1 MPAKTFSVTD
11 AFQWIESFHNSEK
24 TDGYDDRTYRL
35 DRMEELCR
43 LFRDPQKSFKSIHI
57 AGSKGK
63 SSTAGYIAS
72 ILENCGLKTG
82 LYTSPHLHDY
92 RERISLAGKR
102 FSDEAYIEAIG
113 QIKRKKNAILKLP
126 VFAGMAPTVF
136 ELLTLT
142 AFLIFRNEKCD
153 YAVIETGLGGR
164 LDATNVIVPRISV
177 LTPIEKEHVEI
188 LGDTLA
194 KIAFEKG
201 GIIKSH
207 IPVQSSEQE
216 TDVKAVLDEICF
228 RKNTEI
234 SYLPDSIEKIDTDI
248 SSDGTRFTAEPKTG
262 PTETYTLPNIG
273 EVFARNA
280 ALAVLTV
287 RQLAVIDMIEKV
299 TASVIKTALASAFI
313 PGRFQIIDRAPT
325 VVIDPAHTP
334 RSVKNTADTFK
345 KIIKGKKI
353 LIFAAAKDK
362 NTEEIAAAVGKIFPH
377 IIVTAFHGFKS
388 SDGDRD
394 FRAFLAV
401 NRKTVFEPDPEKAL
415 QTARAL
421 LAKSGKKGIEEGG
434 ILITGSFYL
443 ISRFLKQED
452 LCSLDSFRG

>member
-1 MPAKTFSVTD
+1 MPAKPFSVTD

-24 TDGYDDRTYRL
+24 TGGYDDRTYRL
-35 DRMEELCR
+35 ERMEELCR
-43 LFRDPQKSFKSIHI
+43 LFKDPQKSFKSVHI

-63 SSTAGYIAS
+63 SSTACYIAS
-72 ILENCGLKTG
+72 ILEKCGLKTG
-82 LYTSPHLHDY
+82 LYTSPHLLDY
-92 RERISLAGKR
+92 RERISLSGKP
-102 FSDEAYIEAIG
+102 FSDGAYTEAVG
-113 QIKRKKNAILKLP
+113 SIKRKKSEILKLP
-126 VFAGMAPTVF
+126 VFAEMAPTVF

-164 LDATNVIVPRISV
+164 LDATNVIIPRISV

-201 GIIKSH
+201 GIIKPN

-216 TDVKAVLDEICF
+216 AEVKAVLDEIGF
-228 RKNTEI
+228 RKNSEI
-234 SYLPDSIEKIDTDI
+234 SYLPDSIEKIDVDI
-248 SSDGTRFTAEPKTG
+248 SAEGTRFTAAPKTG

-287 RQLAVIDMIEKV
+287 RQLSVIDMIETA
-299 TASVIKTALASAFI
+299 TASVIQNTLASAFI
-313 PGRFQIIDRAPT
+313 PGRFQIIDRTPT

-345 KIIKGKKI
+345 KVIKGKRI

-362 NTEEIAAAVGKIFPH
+362 NTEEIAAAVGKSFSSV
-377 IIVTAFHGFKS
+377 IVTAFRGFKS

-394 FRAFLAV
+394 FRAFQAV

-415 QTARAL
+415 QTARDL
-421 LAKSGKKGIEEGG
+421 LSKSGKKGTAEGG

-443 ISRFLKQED
+443 ISRFLKQEEA
-452 LCSLDSFRG
+452 CSLNSFPG